1 MDLNAV
7 FMCHVLRQRCH
18 DDMMQSS
25 ELYRLSVWVKDLFSH
40 RTPLVGP
47 GSVNFPVASLNL
59 VKKHKAG
66 TEIFLCTGLTEE
78 KEDCCMLAAAP
89 GQVEFI
95 KLTDLLITVLSPW
108 PELAMNLYSIAIPD
122 EGNAFLPAADFSR
135 KPVRAIV
142 PHCPCSEY
150 GCIYSYQFIPL
161 LNFMQCA
168 NSLWIHKSL
177 RTVP

>member
-7 FMCHVLRQRCH
+7 FICHVLRQRCH

-47 GSVNFPVASLNL
+47 GSVNFPVASLTL

-108 PELAMNLYSIAIPD
+108 PELVQIPLQYQMKAMHFYQQQTSAGNLW
-122 EGNAFLPAADFSR
+122 GH
-135 KPVRAIV
+135 KV
-142 PHCPCSEY
+142 PQCPCSEY
-150 GCIYSYQFIPL
+150 GCI
-161 LNFMQCA
+161 
-168 NSLWIHKSL
+168 
-177 RTVP
+177 